1 MPVIVGREDSGENNL
16 PPFLLVLT
24 SCVLWECALS
34 GSIHSCV
41 CAALI
46 LGFIRVR
53 GIDERMMFIIDRA
66 GSSGVN
72 KGSLEEVTKEFL
84 SRRGGE
90 FSVLC

>member
-53 GIDERMMFIIDRA
+53 GIDERMMFIID
-66 GSSGVN
+66 V
-72 KGSLEEVTKEFL
+72 
-84 SRRGGE
+84 SRRFKWGKQRQPGRSNQGIPE
-90 FSVLC
+90 SPWR